1 VTKGVVAGLCTS
13 ALAYGLS
20 ASVAAGAPEAGVPKV
35 PCALSGA
42 PRDSASAG
50 VPQPGGRALR
60 MPSRAAHAHVASLIV
75 AHELTVI
82 ELGGS
87 GFAPLHMGD
96 GTALRQQQPRETA
109 SAVPMSNSNRG
120 CKS

>member
-1 VTKGVVAGLCTS
+1 MKGAVAFLCAS
-13 ALAYGLS
+13 ALVYGLS
-20 ASVAAGAPEAGVPKV
+20 AGVAAGAPGAGVPKV
-35 PCALSGA
+35 QCAGSGE
-42 PRDSASAG
+42 PRDSAARRS
-50 VPQPGGRALR
+50 
-60 MPSRAAHAHVASLIV
+60 SHAADAHVASLIA
-75 AHELTVI
+75 AHQLTLI

-96 GTALRQQQPRETA
+96 RAALRQQQPRETA

>member
-1 VTKGVVAGLCTS
+1 MTNGVVAGLCAS
-13 ALAYGLS
+13 ALACGLS
-20 ASVAAGAPEAGVPKV
+20 AGVAAAAPGAAVPKV
-35 PCALSGA
+35 QCALSGA
-42 PRDSASAG
+42 PRGGASPA
-50 VPQPGGRALR
+50 VPQSGGRA
-60 MPSRAAHAHVASLIV
+60 ADAHVAALIV

-96 GTALRQQQPRETA
+96 RAALGQQQPRETA

>member
-1 VTKGVVAGLCTS
+1 MTNGVMAGLCAS

-20 ASVAAGAPEAGVPKV
+20 GGVAAGAPGAGVPKV
-35 PCALSGA
+35 QCAASGA
-42 PRDSASAG
+42 
-50 VPQPGGRALR
+50 QPGGRAAR
-60 MPSRAAHAHVASLIV
+60 MPSRADAHVASLVV

-96 GTALRQQQPRETA
+96 RAALRQQQSRETA
-109 SAVPMSNSNRG
+109 SAVPVSNSNRG